1 MENISKNDISFR
13 LENLKIR
20 VKKINEIIKK
30 NNDELKN
37 KYNFAK
43 NIGISI
49 DIEKELNND
58 VADELNKYIIKV
70 DQILLQLKDN
80 SEKNIDD
87 EYKLLNNILYLD
99 DIKLKNINE
108 LVCENRDLKVREY
121 INKIAQRANQLIRDE
136 ETKYLDSKIKE
147 LSKNINFF
155 DKITGRAKNKKVL
168 IENYN
173 LKKVETLNKKYI
185 PENKSILEIVN
196 ITKNCG
202 YVSDKIDEFI
212 NKLSV
217 EYELGDLINNSL
229 AVIDTNTKIPFFFNK
244 DFYNKINSENVVMLD
259 RINEK
264 KKNKIAITD
273 NILNLILTFLFK
285 NNKTIKTSDINPGYT
300 FGSGNI
306 SLAKTVLETPVI

>member
-58 VADELNKYIIKV
+58 VADELNKYIIKAE
-70 DQILLQLKDN
+70 QILLQLKDN
-80 SEKNIDD
+80 SEKDIDD

-121 INKIAQRANQLIRDE
+121 INKIAQKANQLIRDE

-264 KKNKIAITD
+264 KKNINKVNEIQMYSDMLKNDVSTLELLSYN
-273 NILNLILTFLFK
+273 NII
-285 NNKTIKTSDINPGYT
+285 D
-300 FGSGNI
+300 
-306 SLAKTVLETPVI
+306 EVI

>member
-58 VADELNKYIIKV
+58 VMDELNKYITKA
-70 DQILLQLKDN
+70 DQILLQLN
-80 SEKNIDD
+80 ENNEENIED

-168 IENYN
+168 LENYN

-196 ITKNCG
+196 IIKNCG
-202 YVSDKIDEFI
+202 YTSDEIDNFI
-212 NKLSV
+212 YRLSN
-217 EYELGDLINNSL
+217 EYELGDLVNNSL
-229 AVIDTNTKIPFFFNK
+229 LVIDNKVKIPLFFNRE
-244 DFYNKINSENVVMLD
+244 FYNKINSENVVMLD

-264 KKNKIAITD
+264 KKNINKVNEIQMYSDMLKNDVSTLELLSYN
-273 NILNLILTFLFK
+273 NII
-285 NNKTIKTSDINPGYT
+285 D
-300 FGSGNI
+300 
-306 SLAKTVLETPVI
+306 EVI

>member
-1 MENISKNDISFR
+1 MNNISINDISFR
-13 LENLKIR
+13 IEKIKTR
-20 VKKINEIIKK
+20 VQKINETIVK

-43 NIGISI
+43 NIGINI
-49 DIEKELNND
+49 DQEKDSDNGIIY
-58 VADELNKYIIKV
+58 ELNKYIDKANE
-70 DQILLQLKDN
+70 ILLQLSDN
-80 SEKNIDD
+80 KENMEG
-87 EYKLLNNILYLD
+87 EYKLLSNILYLD

-147 LSKNINFF
+147 LSKNINIF

-168 IENYN
+168 LENYN

-202 YVSDKIDEFI
+202 YTSDEIDNFI
-212 NKLSV
+212 YRLSN
-217 EYELGDLINNSL
+217 EYELGDLVNNSL
-229 AVIDTNTKIPFFFNK
+229 LVIDNKLKIPLFFNRE
-244 DFYNKINSENVVMLD
+244 FYNKINSENVVMLD

-264 KKNKIAITD
+264 KKNINKVNEIKMYSDMLKNDVLTLELFNFD
-273 NILNLILTFLFK
+273 NII
-285 NNKTIKTSDINPGYT
+285 D
-300 FGSGNI
+300 
-306 SLAKTVLETPVI
+306 EVI

>member
-58 VADELNKYIIKV
+58 VADELNKYIIKA

-80 SEKNIDD
+80 SEKDIDD

-108 LVCENRDLKVREY
+108 LICENRDLKVREY
-121 INKIAQRANQLIRDE
+121 INKIAQKANQLIRDE

-202 YVSDKIDEFI
+202 YTSDEIDEFI

-264 KKNKIAITD
+264 KKNINKVNEIQMYSDMLKNDVSTLELLSYN
-273 NILNLILTFLFK
+273 NII
-285 NNKTIKTSDINPGYT
+285 D
-300 FGSGNI
+300 
-306 SLAKTVLETPVI
+306 EVI

>member
-13 LENLKIR
+13 LENLKTR
-20 VKKINEIIKK
+20 VKKINEVIEK
-30 NNDELKN
+30 NNDDLKN

-43 NIGISI
+43 DIGISI

-58 VADELNKYIIKV
+58 VADELNKYIIKA

-80 SEKNIDD
+80 SEKDIND

-108 LVCENRDLKVREY
+108 LICENRDLKVREY
-121 INKIAQRANQLIRDE
+121 INKIAQKANQLIRDE

-264 KKNKIAITD
+264 KKNINKVNEIQMYSDMLKNDVSTLELLSYN
-273 NILNLILTFLFK
+273 NII
-285 NNKTIKTSDINPGYT
+285 D
-300 FGSGNI
+300 
-306 SLAKTVLETPVI
+306 EVI

>member
-58 VADELNKYIIKV
+58 VADELNKYIIKA

-80 SEKNIDD
+80 SEKDIND

-121 INKIAQRANQLIRDE
+121 INKIAQKANQLIRDE

-264 KKNKIAITD
+264 KKNINKVNEIQMYSDMLKNDVSTLELFNFN
-273 NILNLILTFLFK
+273 NII
-285 NNKTIKTSDINPGYT
+285 D
-300 FGSGNI
+300 
-306 SLAKTVLETPVI
+306 EVI

>member
-13 LENLKIR
+13 LENLKTR
-20 VKKINEIIKK
+20 VKKINEVIEK
-30 NNDELKN
+30 NNDDLKN

-43 NIGISI
+43 DIGISI
-49 DIEKELNND
+49 DVEKELNND
-58 VADELNKYIIKV
+58 VMDELNKYITKA

-80 SEKNIDD
+80 SEKNIND

-147 LSKNINFF
+147 LSKNINIF

-168 IENYN
+168 LENYN

-196 ITKNCG
+196 IIKNCG
-202 YVSDKIDEFI
+202 YTSDEIDNFI
-212 NKLSV
+212 YRLSN
-217 EYELGDLINNSL
+217 EYELGDLVNNSL
-229 AVIDTNTKIPFFFNK
+229 LVIDNKVKIPLFFNRE
-244 DFYNKINSENVVMLD
+244 FYNKINSENVVMLD

-264 KKNKIAITD
+264 KKNINKVNEIKMYSDMLKNDVLTLELFNFD
-273 NILNLILTFLFK
+273 NII
-285 NNKTIKTSDINPGYT
+285 D
-300 FGSGNI
+300 
-306 SLAKTVLETPVI
+306 EVI

>member
-58 VADELNKYIIKV
+58 VADELNKYIIKA

-80 SEKNIDD
+80 SEKDIDD

-108 LVCENRDLKVREY
+108 LICENRDLKVREY
-121 INKIAQRANQLIRDE
+121 INKIAQKANQLIRDE

-212 NKLSV
+212 NKLSD

-264 KKNKIAITD
+264 KKNINKVNEIQMYSDMLKNDVSTLELLSYN
-273 NILNLILTFLFK
+273 NII
-285 NNKTIKTSDINPGYT
+285 D
-300 FGSGNI
+300 
-306 SLAKTVLETPVI
+306 EVI

>member
-58 VADELNKYIIKV
+58 VADELNKYIIKA

-80 SEKNIDD
+80 SEKDIND

-121 INKIAQRANQLIRDE
+121 INKIAQKANQLIRDE

-264 KKNKIAITD
+264 KKNINKVNEIQMYSDMLKNDVSTLELLSYN
-273 NILNLILTFLFK
+273 NII
-285 NNKTIKTSDINPGYT
+285 D
-300 FGSGNI
+300 
-306 SLAKTVLETPVI
+306 EVI

>member
-58 VADELNKYIIKV
+58 VADELNKYIIKA

-80 SEKNIDD
+80 SEKDIDD

-108 LVCENRDLKVREY
+108 LICENRDLKVREY
-121 INKIAQRANQLIRDE
+121 INKIAQKANQLIRDE
-136 ETKYLDSKIKE
+136 ETKYLDSKIKV

-264 KKNKIAITD
+264 KKNINKVNEIQMYSDMLKNDVSTLELLSYN
-273 NILNLILTFLFK
+273 NII
-285 NNKTIKTSDINPGYT
+285 D
-300 FGSGNI
+300 
-306 SLAKTVLETPVI
+306 EVI

>member
-58 VADELNKYIIKV
+58 VADELNKYIIKA

-80 SEKNIDD
+80 SEKDIYD

-108 LVCENRDLKVREY
+108 LICENRDLKVREY
-121 INKIAQRANQLIRDE
+121 INKIAQKANQLIRDE

-264 KKNKIAITD
+264 KKNINKVNEIQMYSDMLKNDVSTLELLSYN
-273 NILNLILTFLFK
+273 NII
-285 NNKTIKTSDINPGYT
+285 D
-300 FGSGNI
+300 
-306 SLAKTVLETPVI
+306 EVI

>member
-58 VADELNKYIIKV
+58 VADELNKYIIKA

-80 SEKNIDD
+80 SEKDIND

-108 LVCENRDLKVREY
+108 LICENRDLKVREY
-121 INKIAQRANQLIRDE
+121 INKIAQKANQLIRDE

-264 KKNKIAITD
+264 KKNINKVNEIQMYSDMLKNDVSTLELLSYN
-273 NILNLILTFLFK
+273 NII
-285 NNKTIKTSDINPGYT
+285 D
-300 FGSGNI
+300 
-306 SLAKTVLETPVI
+306 EVI

>member
-13 LENLKIR
+13 LENLKTR
-20 VKKINEIIKK
+20 VKKINEVIEK
-30 NNDELKN
+30 NNDDLKN

-43 NIGISI
+43 DIGISI
-49 DIEKELNND
+49 DVEKELNND
-58 VADELNKYIIKV
+58 VMDELNKYITKA
-70 DQILLQLKDN
+70 DQILLQLN
-80 SEKNIDD
+80 ENNEENIED

-121 INKIAQRANQLIRDE
+121 INKIAQKANQLIRDE

-147 LSKNINFF
+147 LSKNINIF

-168 IENYN
+168 LENYN

-202 YVSDKIDEFI
+202 YTSDEIDEFI

-264 KKNKIAITD
+264 KKNINKVNEIQMYSDMLKNDVSTLELLSYN
-273 NILNLILTFLFK
+273 NII
-285 NNKTIKTSDINPGYT
+285 D
-300 FGSGNI
+300 
-306 SLAKTVLETPVI
+306 EVI

>member
-58 VADELNKYIIKV
+58 VADELNKYIIKA

-80 SEKNIDD
+80 SEKDIDD

-108 LVCENRDLKVREY
+108 LICENRDLKVREY
-121 INKIAQRANQLIRDE
+121 INKIAQKANQLIRDE

-264 KKNKIAITD
+264 KKNINKVNEIQMYSDMLKNDVSTLELLSYN
-273 NILNLILTFLFK
+273 NII
-285 NNKTIKTSDINPGYT
+285 D
-300 FGSGNI
+300 
-306 SLAKTVLETPVI
+306 EVI

>member
-58 VADELNKYIIKV
+58 VADELNKYIIKA

-80 SEKNIDD
+80 SEKDIDD

-108 LVCENRDLKVREY
+108 LICENRDLKVREY
-121 INKIAQRANQLIRDE
+121 INKIAQKANQLIRDE

-155 DKITGRAKNKKVL
+155 DKITGRAK
-168 IENYN
+168 
-173 LKKVETLNKKYI
+173 NKKYI

-264 KKNKIAITD
+264 KKNINKVNEIQMYSDMLKNDVSTLELLSYN
-273 NILNLILTFLFK
+273 NII
-285 NNKTIKTSDINPGYT
+285 D
-300 FGSGNI
+300 
-306 SLAKTVLETPVI
+306 EVI

>member
-13 LENLKIR
+13 LENLKTR
-20 VKKINEIIKK
+20 VKKINEVIEK
-30 NNDELKN
+30 NNDDLKN

-43 NIGISI
+43 DIGISI

-58 VADELNKYIIKV
+58 VADELNKYIIKA

-80 SEKNIDD
+80 SEKDIND

-121 INKIAQRANQLIRDE
+121 INKIAQKANQLIRDE

-168 IENYN
+168 LENYN

-202 YVSDKIDEFI
+202 YVSDKIDNFI
-212 NKLSV
+212 YRLSN
-217 EYELGDLINNSL
+217 EYELGDLVNNSL
-229 AVIDTNTKIPFFFNK
+229 LVIDNKVKIPLFFNRE
-244 DFYNKINSENVVMLD
+244 FYNKINSENVVMLD

-264 KKNKIAITD
+264 KKNINKVNEIKMYSDMLKNDVLTLELFNFD
-273 NILNLILTFLFK
+273 NII
-285 NNKTIKTSDINPGYT
+285 D
-300 FGSGNI
+300 
-306 SLAKTVLETPVI
+306 EVI

>member
-58 VADELNKYIIKV
+58 VADELNKYIIKA

-80 SEKNIDD
+80 SEKDIYD

-121 INKIAQRANQLIRDE
+121 INKIAQKANQLIRDE

-264 KKNKIAITD
+264 KKNINKVNEIQMYSDMLKNDVSTLELLSYN
-273 NILNLILTFLFK
+273 NII
-285 NNKTIKTSDINPGYT
+285 D
-300 FGSGNI
+300 
-306 SLAKTVLETPVI
+306 EVI

>member
-13 LENLKIR
+13 LENLKTR
-20 VKKINEIIKK
+20 VKKINEVIEK
-30 NNDELKN
+30 NNDDLKN

-43 NIGISI
+43 DIGISI

-58 VADELNKYIIKV
+58 VADELNKYIIKA

-80 SEKNIDD
+80 SEKDIND

-108 LVCENRDLKVREY
+108 LICENRDLKVREY

-264 KKNKIAITD
+264 KKNINKVNEIQMYSDMLKNDVSTLELLSYN
-273 NILNLILTFLFK
+273 NII
-285 NNKTIKTSDINPGYT
+285 D
-300 FGSGNI
+300 
-306 SLAKTVLETPVI
+306 EVI

>member
-13 LENLKIR
+13 LENLKTR
-20 VKKINEIIKK
+20 VKKINEVIEK
-30 NNDELKN
+30 NNDDLKN

-43 NIGISI
+43 DIGISI
-49 DIEKELNND
+49 DVEKELNND
-58 VADELNKYIIKV
+58 VMDELNKYIIKA

-80 SEKNIDD
+80 SEKDIDD

-121 INKIAQRANQLIRDE
+121 INKIAQKANQLIRDE

-147 LSKNINFF
+147 LSKNINIF

-168 IENYN
+168 LENYN

-229 AVIDTNTKIPFFFNK
+229 AVIDNNTKIPFFFNK

-264 KKNKIAITD
+264 KKNINKVNEIQMYSDMLKNDVLTLELFNFD
-273 NILNLILTFLFK
+273 NII
-285 NNKTIKTSDINPGYT
+285 D
-300 FGSGNI
+300 
-306 SLAKTVLETPVI
+306 EVI

>member
-1 MENISKNDISFR
+1 MENISKNDINFR

-58 VADELNKYIIKV
+58 VADELNKYIIKA
-70 DQILLQLKDN
+70 DQILLQLKGN
-80 SEKNIDD
+80 SEKDIDD

-108 LVCENRDLKVREY
+108 LICENRDLKVREY
-121 INKIAQRANQLIRDE
+121 INKIAQKANQLIRDE

-196 ITKNCG
+196 IIKNCG
-202 YVSDKIDEFI
+202 YTSDEIDNFI
-212 NKLSV
+212 YRLSN
-217 EYELGDLINNSL
+217 EYELGDLVNNSL

-264 KKNKIAITD
+264 KKNINKVNEIQMYSDMLKNDVSTLELLSYN
-273 NILNLILTFLFK
+273 NII
-285 NNKTIKTSDINPGYT
+285 D
-300 FGSGNI
+300 
-306 SLAKTVLETPVI
+306 EVI